1 MINIYHRTIK
11 ERGLKNLDHFR
22 IGAFLYVES
31 PSVEEIEELALK
43 YNLDSAILKDALDP
57 YEVPRLEVE
66 EGTVYIF
73 DRLPKKAGDQIA
85 TVPMLTVY
93 HRDFIMV
100 VGREPLPFIEKV
112 VNGKNFYTTQ
122 KTKLLVQM
130 LSEVNRAYNNFLI
143 DISRQVRNLSVSMES
158 IKNKD
163 IVQFVNFESVINDF
177 LSALVPANTMLTKL
191 MSGKYFKLYE
201 EDKDLI
207 EDMYLS
213 HNQLIVLCRANLKNI
228 VNIRDA
234 YSTIMTNNLNR
245 ILKMLAAL
253 TVVLTIPTT
262 IGSFFGMNVAVP
274 LDKNPHAFGFI
285 VVGAILLSALA
296 LVVFI
301 KNKWL

>member
-1 MINIYHRTIK
+1 
-11 ERGLKNLDHFR
+11 
-22 IGAFLYVES
+22 
-31 PSVEEIEELALK
+31 
-43 YNLDSAILKDALDP
+43 
-57 YEVPRLEVE
+57 
-66 EGTVYIF
+66 
-73 DRLPKKAGDQIA
+73 
-85 TVPMLTVY
+85 
-93 HRDFIMV
+93 
-100 VGREPLPFIEKV
+100 
-112 VNGKNFYTTQ
+112 
-122 KTKLLVQM
+122 
-130 LSEVNRAYNNFLI
+130 
-143 DISRQVRNLSVSMES
+143 MES

-274 LDKNPHAFGFI
+274 LDQNPHAFGFI